1 MELFTRDL
9 FQHLH
14 ATNVDVD
21 NIIGQFF
28 QWTIVARWRYIG
40 VENAETVARSRVIYS
55 RKC

>member
-28 QWTIVARWRYIG
+28 QWTIVARWRYVG